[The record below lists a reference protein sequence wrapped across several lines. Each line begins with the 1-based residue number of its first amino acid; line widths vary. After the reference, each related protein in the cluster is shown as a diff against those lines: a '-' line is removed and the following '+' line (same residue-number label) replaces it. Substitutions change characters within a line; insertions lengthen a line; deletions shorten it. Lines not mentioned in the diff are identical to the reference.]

1 LEDYIKNWN
10 RIISNC
16 RFDNTYKMAWAKS
29 IVETTVSK
37 NINSELVISFEE
49 IAELFLKYYWN
60 QTIYFNLIQ
69 GSNLKKIPEVLTY
82 TKDLIDGYHAK
93 KGDYFPE
100 RYEKIIF
107 EEFGMENEKN
117 KTIKKIVKTLG
128 QDVSERFMNLS
139 GEKYPLYGLNENTV
153 ILSLENAQLLKKY
166 SDFLFPMINY
176 RWTQMLESFN
186 HSPRISSKVR
196 AIDENSIKKRNNLKS
211 FREYLDL
218 EFDNGK
224 RYCFY
229 CGKEITDNDLTIDH
243 VIPWSFMYS
252 DDIWNLVYCHRS
264 ENSSKSNRIP
274 EETDVRAL
282 EIRNKTLLEKLAENS
297 ISNKRVDELKL
308 AIEKDYVKKF
318 WISSRG

>member
-1 LEDYIKNWN
+1 MEDYIKNWN
-10 RIISNC
+10 KIISNC
-16 RFDNTYKMAWAKS
+16 SFDNTYKMAWAKA
-29 IVETTVSK
+29 IVETAISK
-37 NINSELVISFEE
+37 DIDSALIISFEE

-60 QTIYFNLIQ
+60 QTIYFNLTQ
-69 GSNLKKIPEVLTY
+69 GSSLKKIPEALKY
-82 TKDLIDGYHAK
+82 TKNLIDLYYAK
-93 KGDYFPE
+93 KGDYFPQ

-107 EEFGMENEKN
+107 EDFGIESEKN

-128 QDVSERFMNLS
+128 QDVSWRFMNLS
-139 GEKYPLYGLNENTV
+139 GETYPLYELVENQV
-153 ILSLENAQLLKKY
+153 VLSLENAKLLKKY

-196 AIDENSIKKRNNLKS
+196 AIDEDSIKKRNNLNK
-211 FREYLDL
+211 FREFLDL
-218 EFDNGK
+218 EFSDNK

-229 CGKEITDNDLTIDH
+229 CGKEIVDDDLTIDH

-274 EETDVRAL
+274 EETDVKAL
-282 EIRNKTLLEKLAENS
+282 ECRNKLLLEKLTENK
-297 ISNKRVDELKL
+297 ISSKRVDELQL